1 VDPADRHDRQAGE
14 FDEATTLE
22 SLPEAVRALLE
33 SFVDGLGGPHVLDA
47 ARGTVEDARA
57 HRQGQYLR
65 MDVRSLGLPARRVED
80 LFVIV

>member
-1 VDPADRHDRQAGE
+1 
-14 FDEATTLE
+14 
-22 SLPEAVRALLE
+22 
-33 SFVDGLGGPHVLDA
+33 VDGLGGPRVLDA